1 MKPLSSILTFS
12 IICFF
17 LAPLSSQIPDNFEF
31 LHHKDRYSKLGSS
44 KVFNDDIY
52 FVSHAPVLSL
62 HCQLD
67 QGFATTVFRVNR
79 QGETEVLLETYLSS
93 QSKII
98 NNPDS
103 SFDILLYSL
112 IDYDIGASGFIALN
126 VDSSRIQIDTIIDI
140 SLTDHRPTE
149 FFGEINQVED
159 VYKNE
164 NGEWVSSRFDIY
176 NETGL
181 VRTEDFGNISYYNFV
196 NNINQELYG
205 ISLGTNSK
213 NSNVYRLID
222 GAADFVT
229 MIEGDSDF
237 QSLISISSGNYLF
250 SSEKLVQYSVDFS
263 EKIDEWNIELIQ
275 GEIVSSNSYNG
286 RIEIH
291 TVNERFDRLY
301 ELLPD
306 GAVQL
311 ISEDFR
317 FQDEKIVFFHRQD
330 SEQVLFGGIHKFDS
344 ISEQVYFRNVNLIDN
359 SSVDYPRVN
368 LNINN
373 VELIGNAVND
383 SVDVILSVS
392 NEGDQFVNEFDC
404 YSRLFIPQDPVN
416 FWVYINLTANN
427 IESGQSKSY
436 QSPFKLGKEDLDF
449 VLTGADNKFNA
460 SPNRIIVAD
469 FLSSTFDISDSEP
482 LIVYPNPAQD
492 YIQIDTNSRSVY
504 LSIYNELGQLV
515 YYQEGIS
522 NLNDNSFDI
531 SHLDS
536 GLYHM
541 VIREEDKG
549 QARRSSFIK
558 Y

>member
-1 MKPLSSILTFS
+1 MKPLTSILTFY

-17 LAPLSSQIPDNFEF
+17 IVPLSSQIPDDFEF

-52 FVSHAPVLSL
+52 FVSHTPVLSL

-67 QGFATTVFRVNR
+67 QGFATSVFKVNR
-79 QGETEVLLETYLSS
+79 QGEREVLLETFLSS

-126 VDSSRIQIDTIIDI
+126 VDSSRIQIDTITGI

-149 FFGEINQVED
+149 FFGEINCVED

-181 VRTEDFGNISYYNFV
+181 VGTEDFGNISYYTFV
-196 NNINQELYG
+196 NNINQQLYG
-205 ISLGTNSK
+205 LSLDA
-213 NSNVYRLID
+213 NSNNTNVYQLID
-222 GAADFVT
+222 GGVDFVT
-229 MIEGDSDF
+229 MIEGNSEF

-263 EKIDEWNIELIQ
+263 EKINEWNLGIIQ

-286 RIEIH
+286 RIEIL
-291 TVNERFDRLY
+291 TVTERFDRLY

-306 GAVQL
+306 GEVQL

-330 SEQVLFGGIHKFDS
+330 SEQVLFGGIHKLS
-344 ISEQVYFRNVNLIDN
+344 LIH
-359 SSVDYPRVN
+359 
-368 LNINN
+368 I
-373 VELIGNAVND
+373 
-383 SVDVILSVS
+383 
-392 NEGDQFVNEFDC
+392 
-404 YSRLFIPQDPVN
+404 
-416 FWVYINLTANN
+416 
-427 IESGQSKSY
+427 
-436 QSPFKLGKEDLDF
+436 
-449 VLTGADNKFNA
+449 
-460 SPNRIIVAD
+460 
-469 FLSSTFDISDSEP
+469 
-482 LIVYPNPAQD
+482 
-492 YIQIDTNSRSVY
+492 
-504 LSIYNELGQLV
+504 
-515 YYQEGIS
+515 
-522 NLNDNSFDI
+522 
-531 SHLDS
+531 
-536 GLYHM
+536 
-541 VIREEDKG
+541 
-549 QARRSSFIK
+549 
-558 Y
+558 